1 MGENIHV
8 QNLRRQKGH
17 SLPLGQEVESLLG
30 PSLSVWA
37 FFPLELGNTISSLF
51 GGGTTPD
58 AKENGTDVIQVR
70 LGAWREG
77 SCSYPDCLGFD
88 SPMLPFS
95 PHQVNHSFLMLL
107 CTRALSPFPFSPDA
121 LVCPPRPTLTISL
134 QLSSVCPMNG
144 DPL

>member
-70 LGAWREG
+70 L
-77 SCSYPDCLGFD
+77 
-88 SPMLPFS
+88 
-95 PHQVNHSFLMLL
+95 
-107 CTRALSPFPFSPDA
+107 
-121 LVCPPRPTLTISL
+121 
-134 QLSSVCPMNG
+134 
-144 DPL
+144 